1 MSDLRVE
8 PVTDRAGTDAFVR
21 LPWAIFHDDPNWIP
35 PLLMERREAID
46 RNKNPY
52 FRHAEVEFWVA
63 RRNGRPVG
71 RISAQ
76 VDREH
81 LATHQDATG
90 HFGYI
95 DAEDDPEV
103 FAALLS
109 TAEGWLR
116 ARGMA
121 RAAGPFS
128 LSTNEETGLLVD
140 GFDRPPSMLME
151 HARPY
156 YGSRV
161 EEQGYAKLKDV
172 VCFDYDVAPELPPA
186 SRLLLDRRLAK
197 MPGYRMRAL
206 KMRDYDREIRVVMD
220 IFNDAWARNWGFVPF
235 TEAEIEHTA
244 KAMKPLIVPD
254 MIAVAEIHG
263 EPAAMALCIP
273 NINEAI
279 ADLDGKLLPLGW
291 AKLLWRL
298 KVQKL
303 RSGRVP
309 LMGVRQ
315 KYRNGP
321 AGTALAL
328 AVIDRMR
335 EGAWRY
341 GLKQA
346 ELGWVLEGNVSVRR
360 LIESVGGRVYK
371 TYRVYAKDLA

>member
-1 MSDLRVE
+1 MSDLRIE
-8 PVTDRAGTDAFVR
+8 PVTDRAGIDAFVR
-21 LPWAIFHDDPNWIP
+21 LPWALFRGDPNWIP

-52 FRHAEVEFWVA
+52 FRHAEVELWVA

-81 LATHQDATG
+81 LAAHQDATG

-103 FAALLS
+103 FAALLR

-116 ARGMA
+116 ARGLA

-346 ELGWVLEGNVSVRR
+346 ELGWVLEENVSVRR

-371 TYRVYAKDLA
+371 TYRVYAKDLT

>member
-21 LPWAIFHDDPNWIP
+21 LPWAIFRNDPNWIP

-46 RNKNPY
+46 RDKNPY

-81 LATHQDATG
+81 LAAHRDATG

-103 FAALLS
+103 FAALLG
-109 TAEGWLR
+109 TAENWLR

-156 YGSRV
+156 YGPRI

-186 SRLLLDRRLAK
+186 ARLMLERRLSK
-197 MPGYRMRAL
+197 MPGYRMRPL
-206 KMRDYDREIRVVMD
+206 RMRDYDREIRVVMD

-279 ADLDGKLLPLGW
+279 ADLDGRLLPLGW

-298 KVQKL
+298 KVRKL

-346 ELGWVLEGNVSVRR
+346 ELGWVLEENVSVRR

-371 TYRVYAKDLA
+371 TYRIYARDLA